1 MKHGL
6 IEKSRPKLTER
17 LTELVELGEIMRVL
31 ADDNDISNCE
41 REFFANVADT
51 LDEQTSK
58 RRCQLSCDLL
68 PLLGEKQT
76 WLEGSADG
84 RN

>member
-41 REFFANVADT
+41 REFFTNVADT
-51 LDEQTSK
+51 LDETVSDFDGLFSAIYGPPRDWQ
-58 RRCQLSCDLL
+58 
-68 PLLGEKQT
+68 GF
-76 WLEGSADG
+76 LERLKAE
-84 RN
+84 